1 MKKIAVVFCLAAV
14 LLCVASPVYAAS
26 GVAVQ
31 VPQFA
36 VMLNDKVYDNQH
48 AKYPLLVYNDVTY
61 FPMTYQLT
69 RSLGLVTGWEEG
81 KGLYIAQHA
90 EWGQEEPD
98 MTGNNR
104 LGGRYQA
111 TVPNY
116 PIYVNGWQ
124 VKNSGEQYPLLNFRN
139 VTYFP
144 LSWHYAHDEFGWN
157 INWDAKTGL
166 RVDSYGRFNAS
177 EIVWLAQMENHA
189 ALFQQNVNI
198 YQETINEYGNPE
210 YNRVG
215 EKNTSY
221 RLDFAADTLT
231 KGAEE
236 KLETTWERHDSTDVS
251 ESFRL
256 DGTNVMYNGKAI
268 LSNIPKDYT
277 ENPQIYAKRFSADS
291 ANMLA
296 VSLYYNTEIP
306 APYTPKVQYVFVEKN
321 GAVLPVKQWDEK
333 AYPGSFYET
342 AKAYYACSYGQ
353 LVTGRFSN
361 SLHTIIR
368 IDKTNGKETVLNDL
382 YSQYRSLEAIG
393 VADDKLYVR
402 AIYWG
407 EEKDLQNP
415 QYAEKVNP
423 LRDGYFYI
431 DGQNKLHKVH
441 DYIDGDPFLAPNGK
455 LYVYDNWRLQVTNLT
470 DHRRITAAE

>member
-1 MKKIAVVFCLAAV
+1 MRKFVIVCCLTIGLLLAV
-14 LLCVASPVYAAS
+14 SPVYAAS

-36 VMLNDKVYDNQH
+36 VMLNDEVYDNRH

-81 KGLYIAQHA
+81 KGLYIAQHT
-90 EWGQEEPD
+90 EWEQGEPD

-166 RVDSYGRFNAS
+166 RVDSYGRSNAS

-189 ALFQQNVNI
+189 ALFQQNVDF
-198 YQETINEYGNPE
+198 YKEVQEADGSIHYIRTGDKY
-210 YNRVG
+210 
-215 EKNTSY
+215 TSY

-231 KGAEE
+231 KGTEE
-236 KLETTWERHDSTDVS
+236 KLETTWERNDSTDVS

-291 ANMLA
+291 ADMLA

-333 AYPGSFYET
+333 DYPGGFYET
-342 AKAYYACSYGQ
+342 ADAYYVSSYGR

-382 YSQYRSLEAIG
+382 YSQYGSLEAIG
-393 VADDKLYVR
+393 AADNKLYVR

-407 EEKDLQNP
+407 EEKDLQKIE
-415 QYAEKVNP
+415 YGEKVNP

-470 DHRRITAAE
+470 DHCRITAAE

>member
-1 MKKIAVVFCLAAV
+1 MRKFVIVCCLTIGLLLAV
-14 LLCVASPVYAAS
+14 SPVYAAS

-36 VMLNDKVYDNQH
+36 VMLNDEVYDNRH

-81 KGLYIAQHA
+81 KGLYIAQHT
-90 EWGQEEPD
+90 EWEQGEPD

-111 TVPNY
+111 TIPNY

-166 RVDSYGRFNAS
+166 RVDSYGRSNAS

-189 ALFQQNVNI
+189 ALFQQNVDF
-198 YQETINEYGNPE
+198 YKEVQEADGSIHYIRTGDKY
-210 YNRVG
+210 
-215 EKNTSY
+215 TSY

-231 KGAEE
+231 KGTEE
-236 KLETTWERHDSTDVS
+236 KLETTWERNDSTDVS

-291 ANMLA
+291 ADMLA

-333 AYPGSFYET
+333 DYPGGFYET
-342 AKAYYACSYGQ
+342 ADAYYVSSYGR

-361 SLHTIIR
+361 SLHTLIR

-382 YSQYRSLEAIG
+382 YSQYGSLEAIG
-393 VADDKLYVR
+393 AADNKLYVR

-407 EEKDLQNP
+407 EEKDLQKIE
-415 QYAEKVNP
+415 YGEKVNP

-441 DYIDGDPFLAPNGK
+441 DYVNGTPFLAPNGK
-455 LYVYDNWRLQVTNLT
+455 LYVYDDWRLQVTNLT